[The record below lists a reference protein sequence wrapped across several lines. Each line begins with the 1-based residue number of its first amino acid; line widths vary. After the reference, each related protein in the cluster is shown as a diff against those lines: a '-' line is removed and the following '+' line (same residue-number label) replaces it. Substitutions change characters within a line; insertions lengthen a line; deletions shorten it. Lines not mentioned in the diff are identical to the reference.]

1 MDILGVYNYIKSY
14 ILKGYNYIKSYIL
27 KSFNYLK
34 SNYSFI
40 TMMILLFGTIWL
52 AYNLLFA
59 VIFIVFFLIGSFV
72 LFAYLDSAIDDID
85 FKK

>member
-1 MDILGVYNYIKSY
+1 MDILGV
-14 ILKGYNYIKSYIL
+14 YNYIKSYIL

-40 TMMILLFGTIWL
+40 TVMILLFGTIWL
-52 AYNLLFA
+52 AHNLLFA
-59 VIFIVFFLIGSFV
+59 IIFIVFFLISSFV
-72 LFAYLDSAIDDID
+72 LFAYLDSAVDNID

>member
-1 MDILGVYNYIKSY
+1 MDILGV
-14 ILKGYNYIKSYIL
+14 YNYIKSYIL

-34 SNYSFI
+34 SNYSFVTI
-40 TMMILLFGTIWL
+40 MILLFGTIWL

-72 LFAYLDSAIDDID
+72 LFAYLDSTIDDIN

>member
-14 ILKGYNYIKSYIL
+14 ILKSFNYIKSYIL
-27 KSFNYLK
+27 KGYNYLK
-34 SNYSFI
+34 SNYSFVTI
-40 TMMILLFGTIWL
+40 MILLFGTIWL

-72 LFAYLDSAIDDID
+72 LFAYLDSVIDNID

>member
-1 MDILGVYNYIKSY
+1 MDILGV
-14 ILKGYNYIKSYIL
+14 YNYIKSYIL

-34 SNYSFI
+34 SNYSFVTI
-40 TMMILLFGTIWL
+40 MILLFGIIWL

-72 LFAYLDSAIDDID
+72 LFAYLDSTIDNID

>member
-1 MDILGVYNYIKSY
+1 MDILGV
-14 ILKGYNYIKSYIL
+14 YNYIKSYIL

-40 TMMILLFGTIWL
+40 TIMILLFGTIWL

-72 LFAYLDSAIDDID
+72 LFTYLDSVIDNID

>member
-14 ILKGYNYIKSYIL
+14 ILKGYNY
-27 KSFNYLK
+27 LK

-40 TMMILLFGTIWL
+40 TIMILLFGIIWL

-72 LFAYLDSAIDDID
+72 LFAYLDSAIDDIN

>member
-1 MDILGVYNYIKSY
+1 MVMDILGV
-14 ILKGYNYIKSYIL
+14 YNYIKSYIL

-34 SNYSFI
+34 SNYSFVTI
-40 TMMILLFGTIWL
+40 MILLFGTIWL

-72 LFAYLDSAIDDID
+72 LFAYLDSTIDDIN

>member
-14 ILKGYNYIKSYIL
+14 ILKGFNHIKSYIL

-34 SNYSFI
+34 SNYSFVAI
-40 TMMILLFGTIWL
+40 MILLFGIIWL

-72 LFAYLDSAIDDID
+72 LFAYLDSVIDNID

>member
-34 SNYSFI
+34 SNYSFVTI
-40 TMMILLFGTIWL
+40 MILLFGTIWL

-59 VIFIVFFLIGSFV
+59 VIFIVFFLISSFV
-72 LFAYLDSAIDDID
+72 LFAYLDSVVDNID

>member
-1 MDILGVYNYIKSY
+1 MGILGV
-14 ILKGYNYIKSYIL
+14 YNYIKSYIL

-72 LFAYLDSAIDDID
+72 FICIS
-85 FKK
+85 

>member
-1 MDILGVYNYIKSY
+1 MDIFGVYNYIKSY

-40 TMMILLFGTIWL
+40 TIMILLFGIIWL

-72 LFAYLDSAIDDID
+72 LFAYLDSTIDNID

>member
-1 MDILGVYNYIKSY
+1 MVMDILGV
-14 ILKGYNYIKSYIL
+14 YNYIKSYIL

-40 TMMILLFGTIWL
+40 TVMILLFGTIWL
-52 AYNLLFA
+52 AHNLLFA
-59 VIFIVFFLIGSFV
+59 IIFIVFFLISSFV
-72 LFAYLDSAIDDID
+72 LFAYLDSAVDNID

>member
-1 MDILGVYNYIKSY
+1 
-14 ILKGYNYIKSYIL
+14 
-27 KSFNYLK
+27 
-34 SNYSFI
+34 
-40 TMMILLFGTIWL
+40 MILLFGTIWL

-72 LFAYLDSAIDDID
+72 LFAYLDSAIDDIN